1 MPSGATAT
9 IQRVRRGPAD
19 PRTTIRVRGGLQ
31 PATSGL
37 VRRTALVRRLTE
49 ADAALAVLVAP
60 PGYGK
65 SALLAQW
72 TEHDERPSAW
82 LTLDERTGHDPAA
95 TLRSIGTALGDAELL
110 DAACPASDSYE
121 DARDAFAGAVR
132 SLAAAG

>member
-37 VRRTALVRRLTE
+37 VRRTALIRRLTE

-72 TEHDERPSAW
+72 TENDERPSAW

-95 TLRSIGTALGDAELL
+95 PLRSTATPLAGPGVPQRGA
-110 DAACPASDSYE
+110 PAGS
-121 DARDAFAGAVR
+121 
-132 SLAAAG
+132 